1 MLPQI
6 CPYII
11 SHTFRTASVCNLDT
25 VKVVLIFPAPER
37 FGTCYIYTNDNKYQ
51 ENYLGNPMFDFK
63 IGDLPRHSFLASH
76 VSDTMCVD
84 DGSSVPSY
92 NFIKPANMWGSFKLT
107 FEQ

>member
-1 MLPQI
+1 MRKLVFI
-6 CPYII
+6 WN
-11 SHTFRTASVCNLDT
+11 RT
-25 VKVVLIFPAPER
+25 KQQK
-37 FGTCYIYTNDNKYQ
+37 NKGKNITILESGIQ
-51 ENYLGNPMFDFK
+51 L
-63 IGDLPRHSFLASH
+63 GDLPRHSFLASH